1 MLLYT
6 GQIGGHHDYLA
17 VELQIGQLKV
27 GVSLGGEAVV
37 MTTESLQQLNDGRWH
52 EVKVELDGQVSLTYR
67 IDSRVCGDDLSIFL
81 LQFLVVE
88 VTPCL
93 NGSRFVDGATE
104 SCRLQAHLPTD
115 SR

>member
-17 VELQIGQLKV
+17 VELLIGQLKV

-52 EVKVELDGQVSLTYR
+52 EVKVELDGQVSLTYM
-67 IDSRVCGDDLSIFL
+67 IDSRVW
-81 LQFLVVE
+81 
-88 VTPCL
+88 
-93 NGSRFVDGATE
+93 R
-104 SCRLQAHLPTD
+104 
-115 SR
+115 